1 MTWSYVAPL
10 SLGVLIAA
18 LALLGVY
25 TRRFCQRCDYCG
37 RFYWWI
43 GWAAFEWTSLDNQ
56 YWAMRCRFCRWATQQ
71 MQLERTDDAPP

>member
-1 MTWSYVAPL
+1 MTWHDVAPL

-18 LALLGVY
+18 LVLLGIY

-56 YWAMRCRFCRWATQQ
+56 Y
-71 MQLERTDDAPP
+71 

>member
-1 MTWSYVAPL
+1 MTWSHVAPL
-10 SLGVLIAA
+10 SLGVLIVA

-43 GWAAFEWTSLDNQ
+43 GWTALEWTSLDNQ

-71 MQLERTDDAPP
+71 TQLEGADDAPP

>member
-1 MTWSYVAPL
+1 MSWGAVLPL
-10 SLGVLIAA
+10 SLGLLLMA

-43 GWAAFEWTSLDNQ
+43 GWSAFEWTSTDCQ
-56 YWAMRCRFCRWATQQ
+56 YWAMRCRLCQWLSQETHA
-71 MQLERTDDAPP
+71 DAVDVPQ